1 MTSSAPERPG
11 PPEPS
16 GRRPARAD
24 GEPASG
30 PSESPGDSERSG
42 RLEQLR
48 WFGTLWVMGLAF
60 HYTDSSPTSALP
72 ILLVGLPLLVFP
84 SSLLAFAAVAV
95 AAAVQTVRVLPA
107 PANHQMLSLLVALG
121 FGVAALVTAVHMLA
135 NRRHLERPDHPDH
148 PDTAG
153 SFAECWVDTARTPV
167 GLTLL
172 VVYAFTVFHK
182 LNTAFF
188 DPANSCAGTQ
198 LSRIAGLFGQ
208 GRVQFPAMVVQASAV
223 GTVVVEVAILV
234 CLALPGLRR
243 WGLLLGVGFH
253 SLLAL
258 ASFYDFSTMVFA
270 IYLLLVPPALLTGL
284 GPRAARLRLIALSAF
299 GVHMLVG
306 LVSALPG
313 LTALNWHPM
322 LVATWYAAV
331 LPLMVS
337 VIRAAFAH
345 RPAQPDPA
353 TAQPDPATAQ
363 PDAATAQPDAAT
375 AQPGPATAQPDAATA
390 QPATAQPGPATA
402 RPDPDTAWPGWRVR
416 PAVLLVVP
424 LLAFVNGAAPYLGLK
439 ATASYS
445 MFSNLQTE
453 AGADNH
459 LLPGVTALQLAP
471 FLTETVTLTSVTLPD
486 PGRYAARIGG
496 AYDLDWLGWTKEKP
510 PVVVPWLELRRLV
523 AFWRDAGITGVRL
536 EYVRGGVPT
545 VVPDAAADPELA
557 APMPWWQSH
566 LLAFRA
572 IDSGSGPDICRW

>member
-11 PPEPS
+11 PPVPPD
-16 GRRPARAD
+16 RQRAPTG
-24 GEPASG
+24 GEPASE
-30 PSESPGDSERSG
+30 PSEPSADPDRSG
-42 RLEQLR
+42 RREQLR
-48 WFGTLWVMGLAF
+48 WFGMLWVMGLAF

-135 NRRHLERPDHPDH
+135 NRRHPERPDHPDH

-153 SFAECWVDTARTPV
+153 SFAERWVDTARTPV

-234 CLALPGLRR
+234 CLALPRLRR
-243 WGLLLGVGFH
+243 WGLVLGVGFH

-270 IYLLLVPPALLTGL
+270 IYLLLVPPALLAGL

-306 LVSALPG
+306 LVAAISSALPG

-337 VIRAAFAH
+337 VTRAAFAH
-345 RPAQPDPA
+345 RPASATPGHPDPGA
-353 TAQPDPATAQ
+353 
-363 PDAATAQPDAAT
+363 
-375 AQPGPATAQPDAATA
+375 
-390 QPATAQPGPATA
+390 
-402 RPDPDTAWPGWRVR
+402 AWPGWRLR
-416 PAVLLVVP
+416 PALLLVVP

-439 ATASYS
+439 STASYS

-453 AGADNH
+453 AGAGNH

-471 FLTETVTLTSVTLPD
+471 FLNDTVTLTSVTLPD
-486 PGRYAARIGG
+486 PGRYASRVGG
-496 AYDLDWLGWTKEKP
+496 AYDLEWLGWTKEKP

-523 AFWRDAGITGVRL
+523 AFWRDAGIAGVRL
-536 EYVRGGVPT
+536 EYVRDGVPT
-545 VVPDAAADPELA
+545 VVPDAAADPELG